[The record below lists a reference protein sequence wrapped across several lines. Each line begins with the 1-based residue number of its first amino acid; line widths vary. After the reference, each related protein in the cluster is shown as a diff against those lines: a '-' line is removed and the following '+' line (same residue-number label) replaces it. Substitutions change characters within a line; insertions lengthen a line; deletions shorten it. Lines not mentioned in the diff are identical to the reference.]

1 MDSQKE
7 RLKEE
12 LLAKFGK
19 EVDQIMARPMITLK
33 EMEDAVAE
41 AKARL
46 GRELLEKVIEVKKL
60 RRRKNKTCLSSL
72 SPNDE

>member
-1 MDSQKE
+1 MDSEKQG
-7 RLKEE
+7 LKEE

-19 EVDQIMARPMITLK
+19 EVDEILAKPMVTLE

-46 GRELLEKVIEVKKL
+46 GRELLEKVIKVKKTL
-60 RRRKNKTCLSSL
+60 DKKR
-72 SPNDE
+72 P

>member
-1 MDSQKE
+1 MDSQQQ

-12 LLAKFGK
+12 LMAKFGK
-19 EVDQIMARPMITLK
+19 EVDEIMAKPMVTLE

-46 GRELLEKVIEVKKL
+46 GRELLEKMIEVKKTSDTK
-60 RRRKNKTCLSSL
+60 R
-72 SPNDE
+72 P

>member
-1 MDSQKE
+1 MDSGKQG
-7 RLKEE
+7 LKEE

-19 EVDQIMARPMITLK
+19 EVDEILAKPMVTLE

-46 GRELLEKVIEVKKL
+46 GRELLEKVIEVKKTSDKK
-60 RRRKNKTCLSSL
+60 R
-72 SPNDE
+72 P

>member
-1 MDSQKE
+1 MDSEKQG
-7 RLKEE
+7 LKEE

-19 EVDQIMARPMITLK
+19 EVDEILAKPMVTLE

-46 GRELLEKVIEVKKL
+46 GRELLEKVIEVKKTSDKKRL
-60 RRRKNKTCLSSL
+60 
-72 SPNDE
+72 